1 MQPHQLGRTKTDS
14 TFKTRRMQEFLY
26 VLVAGAALLVVLSLA
41 LLRAGITELPQLWTA
56 SSERTAFSTETPTG
70 NIVVLNVGV
79 DRCRQLIF
87 SNDTGQLVAPNKP
100 CDNGTASN
108 PIRRFNV
115 IKKSFSNQ

>member
-1 MQPHQLGRTKTDS
+1 MRPQQLGRTKADS
-14 TFKTRRMQEFLY
+14 TFKTRRTQEFLY

-41 LLRAGITELPQLWTA
+41 LLRAGITELPQLSTA
-56 SSERTAFSTETPTG
+56 SSERTAFSAETPTG

-100 CDNGTASN
+100 CDNGTAST
-108 PIRRFNV
+108 PIRRFDA